1 MSEELIKRIERLEK
15 IVIQQQH
22 CLDAVCGTLDDAT
35 KGRGVNMPL
44 KTGWERKLKNDEGLP
59 RKQLCRNAFQKS
71 LHYFLEIFEDR

>member
-1 MSEELIKRIERLEK
+1 MSAELIKRIEQLEK

-44 KTGWERKLKNDEGLP
+44 KTGWERKLKNDEGLS
-59 RKQLCRNAFQKS
+59 RKQLCKNAFQKS
-71 LHYFLEIFEDR
+71 LPYFLEIFED